1 MLAVLFVT
9 LIALTAPQGQKVV
22 EGGPPPAPV
31 PQDAPKTLP
40 ATPQGKRVQAYMDA
54 FNSGDEARFL
64 KVQEEMMAPEVLARR
79 TPEQRAKMFAR
90 LKGDFPR
97 MTVLRAVAGPNQIR
111 AVVPT
116 GDGHEAIF
124 SFDFEPKAPHRI
136 TGIGIDIGN
145 IER

>member
-1 MLAVLFVT
+1 MFVTFIALAV
-9 LIALTAPQGQKVV
+9 PQGQKVV

-64 KVQEEMMAPEVLARR
+64 KVQEEITAPEALARR
-79 TPEQRAKMFAR
+79 PPEQRAKLYAR
-90 LKGDFPR
+90 LRGDFPK
-97 MTVLRAVAGPNQIR
+97 MQVLRAVAGTNQIR

-124 SFDFEPKAPHRI
+124 SFTFEPKAPYRI
-136 TGIGIDIGN
+136 TGIGIDVGN